1 MRQGDAVEVRLT
13 SKYWFEKVP
22 DMAISWIAALKLIPW
37 SDVISNAPMV
47 ADGARKLWSTVA
59 KKPAAPHPA
68 SGSRAVVST
77 EAEAISALEVR
88 VVAMESAVSEL
99 HTQMLA
105 SSELIQALAQQN
117 SQMIVRVETNRAW
130 VQWLA
135 LIGLVSAVCAIGSL
149 VLLWLGR
156 AA

>member
-1 MRQGDAVEVRLT
+1 
-13 SKYWFEKVP
+13 
-22 DMAISWIAALKLIPW
+22 MAISWIAALKLIPW

-47 ADGARKLWSTVA
+47 ADGAKKLWSTVA
-59 KKPAAPHPA
+59 KKPLPPHPENA
-68 SGSRAVVST
+68 GSRSVVST
-77 EAEAISALEVR
+77 EAQAISALEAR
-88 VVAMESAVSEL
+88 MVAMESALSEL

-105 SSELIQALAQQN
+105 SSELIQALAEQN
-117 SQMIVRVETNRAW
+117 SQLIVRVESNRAR

-149 VLLWLGR
+149 VLLWVGR

>member
-13 SKYWFEKVP
+13 SKYWFENVP

-105 SSELIQALAQQN
+105 SSELIQSLAQQ
-117 SQMIVRVETNRAW
+117 IDT
-130 VQWLA
+130 
-135 LIGLVSAVCAIGSL
+135 I
-149 VLLWLGR
+149 
-156 AA
+156 AACPYPHRPPAGPTTPPPASRKEKPITSCFSGAFYAS

>member
-1 MRQGDAVEVRLT
+1 
-13 SKYWFEKVP
+13 
-22 DMAISWIAALKLIPW
+22 MAISWIAALKLIPW

-47 ADGARKLWSTVA
+47 ADGAKKLWSTVA
-59 KKPAAPHPA
+59 KKPAPAHPDNA
-68 SGSRAVVST
+68 GARAVVST
-77 EAEAISALEVR
+77 EAQAISALEAR

-117 SQMIVRVETNRAW
+117 SQLIVRVETNRAW

-135 LIGLVSAVCAIGSL
+135 LIGLVGVVCAIGSL
-149 VLLWLGR
+149 VLLWLAR